1 MQQRHVAMWRGHG
14 AGGVGG
20 QAAAVVGGDSV
31 AHAAIPSTSSSVIIG
46 VHITAV

>member
-20 QAAAVVGGDSV
+20 QAAAVVGGDRV
-31 AHAAIPSTSSSVIIG
+31 AHAAVPSNSSVIIG
-46 VHITAV
+46 GVLIRAL